1 MKSIGTQIAIDMY
14 NCSDLLLSDA
24 SGVQA
29 TIQSAAADF
38 AMQPRETYI
47 NCEEGIN
54 EYSVFSHCKQGH
66 VTLHLYPDLGFV
78 TIDVFTC
85 FKDADPDS
93 VQGRTALCRR
103 LLIFRILSSPYF
115 PCT

>member
-54 EYSVFSHCKQGH
+54 EYSVFSALQARSC
-66 VTLHLYPDLGFV
+66 
-78 TIDVFTC
+78 
-85 FKDADPDS
+85 DPAS
-93 VQGRTALCRR
+93 
-103 LLIFRILSSPYF
+103 IS
-115 PCT
+115 

>member
-54 EYSVFSHCKQGH
+54 EYSVFSHLPEYVLQPA
-66 VTLHLYPDLGFV
+66 LHLCEKAPREHG
-78 TIDVFTC
+78 
-85 FKDADPDS
+85 
-93 VQGRTALCRR
+93 R
-103 LLIFRILSSPYF
+103 LLQF
-115 PCT
+115 PL

>member
-38 AMQPRETYI
+38 AMQPAGKPI
-47 NCEEGIN
+47 
-54 EYSVFSHCKQGH
+54 S
-66 VTLHLYPDLGFV
+66 
-78 TIDVFTC
+78 
-85 FKDADPDS
+85 
-93 VQGRTALCRR
+93 TAKKASTN
-103 LLIFRILSSPYF
+103 ILFFHIASKVM
-115 PCT
+115 

>member
-1 MKSIGTQIAIDMY
+1 MY

-54 EYSVFSHCKQGH
+54 EYSVFHIASK
-66 VTLHLYPDLGFV
+66 VM
-78 TIDVFTC
+78 
-85 FKDADPDS
+85 
-93 VQGRTALCRR
+93 
-103 LLIFRILSSPYF
+103 
-115 PCT
+115 

>member
-47 NCEEGIN
+47 NCEEGSTN
-54 EYSVFSHCKQGH
+54 
-66 VTLHLYPDLGFV
+66 
-78 TIDVFTC
+78 
-85 FKDADPDS
+85 
-93 VQGRTALCRR
+93 
-103 LLIFRILSSPYF
+103 ILFFHIASKVM
-115 PCT
+115 

>member
-38 AMQPRETYI
+38 AMQPRETYKMCI
-47 NCEEGIN
+47 RDRAEIAA
-54 EYSVFSHCKQGH
+54 K
-66 VTLHLYPDLGFV
+66 
-78 TIDVFTC
+78 
-85 FKDADPDS
+85 
-93 VQGRTALCRR
+93 
-103 LLIFRILSSPYF
+103 
-115 PCT
+115 

>member
-66 VTLHLYPDLGFV
+66 CDPALY
-78 TIDVFTC
+78 I
-85 FKDADPDS
+85 
-93 VQGRTALCRR
+93 
-103 LLIFRILSSPYF
+103 RILALSLLMFSPVSKMPTHDGLAPF
-115 PCT
+115 PA

>member
-38 AMQPRETYI
+38 AMQPRKPI
-47 NCEEGIN
+47 
-54 EYSVFSHCKQGH
+54 S
-66 VTLHLYPDLGFV
+66 
-78 TIDVFTC
+78 
-85 FKDADPDS
+85 
-93 VQGRTALCRR
+93 TAKKASTN
-103 LLIFRILSSPYF
+103 ILFFHIASKVM
-115 PCT
+115 

>member
-38 AMQPRETYI
+38 AMQPVSYT
-47 NCEEGIN
+47 
-54 EYSVFSHCKQGH
+54 HL
-66 VTLHLYPDLGFV
+66 TLP
-78 TIDVFTC
+78 TI
-85 FKDADPDS
+85 A
-93 VQGRTALCRR
+93 
-103 LLIFRILSSPYF
+103 
-115 PCT
+115 

>member
-47 NCEEGIN
+47 NCEEGIC
-54 EYSVFSHCKQGH
+54 FF
-66 VTLHLYPDLGFV
+66 TLQARS
-78 TIDVFTC
+78 C
-85 FKDADPDS
+85 DPAS
-93 VQGRTALCRR
+93 ISGSWLCH
-103 LLIFRILSSPYF
+103 Y
-115 PCT
+115 

>member
-47 NCEEGIN
+47 LFFHIA
-54 EYSVFSHCKQGH
+54 SKVM
-66 VTLHLYPDLGFV
+66 
-78 TIDVFTC
+78 
-85 FKDADPDS
+85 
-93 VQGRTALCRR
+93 
-103 LLIFRILSSPYF
+103 
-115 PCT
+115 

>member
-38 AMQPRETYI
+38 AMQPPGNLYQLRRRHQRIFCFFTLQARSCDPASI
-47 NCEEGIN
+47 SGILAL
-54 EYSVFSHCKQGH
+54 SLLMFSPVSKMPTQ
-66 VTLHLYPDLGFV
+66 TD
-78 TIDVFTC
+78 
-85 FKDADPDS
+85 
-93 VQGRTALCRR
+93 
-103 LLIFRILSSPYF
+103 
-115 PCT
+115 

>member
-54 EYSVFSHCKQGH
+54 EYSVFF
-66 VTLHLYPDLGFV
+66 TLQARS
-78 TIDVFTC
+78 C
-85 FKDADPDS
+85 DPAS
-93 VQGRTALCRR
+93 ISGSWLCH
-103 LLIFRILSSPYF
+103 Y
-115 PCT
+115 

>member
-66 VTLHLYPDLGFV
+66 VTCIY
-78 TIDVFTC
+78 I
-85 FKDADPDS
+85 
-93 VQGRTALCRR
+93 
-103 LLIFRILSSPYF
+103 RILALSLLMFSPVSKM
-115 PCT
+115 PTQTD